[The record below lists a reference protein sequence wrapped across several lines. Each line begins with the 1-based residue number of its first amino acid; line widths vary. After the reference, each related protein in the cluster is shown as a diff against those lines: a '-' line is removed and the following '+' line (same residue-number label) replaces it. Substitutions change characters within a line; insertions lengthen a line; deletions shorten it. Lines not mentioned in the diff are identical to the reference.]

1 MKKGICLLLALGML
15 LSLCACAQKPAQQK
29 PTEQKAAEWT
39 REGYYTDENDNMLI
53 VARSEDPDR
62 PGWAVSAFFGD
73 EMTGWTIPQEGST
86 LHGNLNGWDE
96 SEKPFVVTISEEGE
110 DGLLLQTE
118 SGESYHF
125 KPMDIPEAKI
135 FVTVNTEG
143 MGNIDTAEGET
154 APVIDPEYP
163 YQSTQ
168 INLAEPTVY
177 TFLAWPQAGNLFV
190 KWTKNGEDF
199 STEPQI
205 TVTLD
210 ESADFVAVFE
220 DDADWQNPVMNFVGE
235 YRCEKLHAL
244 VECMGKTEA
253 WITIEQKESDTEAT
267 RWLISGKL
275 NTDTLTISY
284 TGSLKA
290 KLVYDAD
297 GEVQSTEDEYE
308 DGSGTVVFREDGSFL
323 WHEDRAEDTEDRVFE
338 WLPVAHVT
346 ENA

>member
-1 MKKGICLLLALGML
+1 MKKAICLLLTLVML
-15 LSLCACAQKPAQQK
+15 LLLCACAQKPAEQK
-29 PTEQKAAEWT
+29 PTEA
-39 REGYYTDENDNMLI
+39 
-53 VARSEDPDR
+53 
-62 PGWAVSAFFGD
+62 
-73 EMTGWTIPQEGST
+73 
-86 LHGNLNGWDE
+86 
-96 SEKPFVVTISEEGE
+96 
-110 DGLLLQTE
+110 
-118 SGESYHF
+118 
-125 KPMDIPEAKI
+125 PEAKI

-143 MGNIDTAEGET
+143 MGNIDTIEGET
-154 APVIDPEYP
+154 APVINPEYP

-338 WLPVAHVT
+338 WLPVTHAI
-346 ENA
+346 ENP

>member
-1 MKKGICLLLALGML
+1 MKKGICLMLALVML
-15 LSLCACAQKPAQQK
+15 LSLCACAQKPAEQK
-29 PTEQKAAEWT
+29 PVEQKTAEWT
-39 REGYYTDENDNMLI
+39 REGYYTDENGNTLI

-62 PGWAVSAFFGD
+62 PGWVVSAFLGD

-110 DGLLLQTE
+110 DGLQLQAE
-118 SGESYHF
+118 GGESYHF

-154 APVIDPEYP
+154 APVIDTEYP
-163 YQSTQ
+163 YQSAQ
-168 INLAEPTVY
+168 LNLAEPTVY
-177 TFLAWPQAGNLFV
+177 TFLAWPKAGNLFV
-190 KWTKNGEDF
+190 KWTKNGADF

-235 YRCEKLHAL
+235 YQCDKLHAL
-244 VECMGKTEA
+244 IECMGKTEA
-253 WITIEQKESDTEAT
+253 WITIEQKESDTEVT
-267 RWLISGKL
+267 RWLISGEL

-290 KLVYDAD
+290 KVVYDAD

-308 DGSGTVVFREDGSFL
+308 DGSGTVVFRADGSFV
-323 WHEDRAEDTEDRVFE
+323 WHEDRAANTEDRVFE
-338 WLPVAHVT
+338 WLPVTHMS
-346 ENA
+346 ENP